1 MNIYS
6 SSFHIYV
13 TRDHKSVIL
22 HLPWTLF
29 SLTFSQESH
38 FSCLPPAT
46 SANTHTEEGG
56 DTEKSL
62 KTSYFLEK
70 QKMKYCL
77 AFKNDLWRVEGFGRS
92 FIGVLIVWK
101 WLTKCDVK
109 DDRPLMYFAQRKG
122 KKTFP
127 KHGLRVSMTKQLS
140 CKDITVSGMSLLSN
154 PHPRM
159 SDTVSLSCLAKRSY
173 RFFLLMENIV
183 NIFKGFLSI
192 SRFVEYS
199 RKRESVDTLGSLSW
213 WIWLRLIEEGLV
225 GFCPKIYGPIE
236 T

>member
-29 SLTFSQESH
+29 ALTFSQESH

-122 KKTFP
+122 KKTFS

-140 CKDITVSGMSLLSN
+140 CKGVTVSGMSLLWMSN

-173 RFFLLMENIV
+173 RLFCSWRTLWTYSKDFCQSQD
-183 NIFKGFLSI
+183 LSNTP
-192 SRFVEYS
+192 
-199 RKRESVDTLGSLSW
+199 KRGKVSTH
-213 WIWLRLIEEGLV
+213 
-225 GFCPKIYGPIE
+225 
-236 T
+236 